1 MTNFCVDANDRL
13 GSDGGH
19 YSTIGDVAEE
29 EMGFTGLLLAE
40 FCESWSLA
48 PVNTLFDLG
57 GTCFPGPN
65 RIDFVGSNKLPVVT
79 DGFMRGV
86 APLR

>member
-1 MTNFCVDANDRL
+1 MTIFCVDANDRL

-29 EMGFTGLLLAE
+29 EMGLTGLLLAE

-48 PVNTLFDLG
+48 PINTF
-57 GTCFPGPN
+57 F
-65 RIDFVGSNKLPVVT
+65 
-79 DGFMRGV
+79 
-86 APLR
+86 